1 MAGQTLRNLI
11 VSVSAETSAYQREM
25 SRAGRMGTAY
35 FRTITDGNR
44 QSTTAWRSQE
54 AAIRA
59 QGIAMQS
66 LTSSVGG
73 YAAAMVGALAVG
85 NLAHQADSWNL
96 VSARLKQATTSTAD
110 FASSQKN
117 LFELSQRTGTSFEV
131 NANLFSRS
139 AASMREFGYSSGDA
153 VSLTES
159 LALGLKLSGA
169 TSEGASAA
177 ITQFSQALSQ
187 GVLRGEEFNSMADSG
202 DRVLRALAAG
212 MGVARSELKGM
223 ADKGLITIDKLV
235 PALVGQL
242 SKLREEYE
250 KIPPTISGSMQV
262 MNNAFLAWVGGAD
275 SATGSTTVFSKA
287 IVFLADNL
295 GLLALTGAGAAIGA
309 LTGKSLLAAQG
320 ALTHAAAMIQQ
331 RSEAIGVARA
341 TFTVADSHVIYTK
354 AQLAAAQAS
363 VAGATG
369 MKRLSLVQS
378 ELIPRQ
384 VAATAAINA
393 QAVAQ
398 NNLNKAM
405 ALTSGRALLGVLG
418 GPAGMAI
425 TAATVAASF
434 YMMRDGANDA
444 GVSMDSLSL
453 SVEEYGRKWSEA
465 SKEQR
470 RALLVDAKSQLG
482 QVQQDLNAAVT
493 EIEKAFYE
501 QGPVKGKAFTS
512 TITQLGELRKAAQ
525 GGAGVDGIVQS
536 LLDGVP
542 AGNSFRQ
549 TIEKSAGAVGDQVS
563 NLNSL
568 NTRIGEFTP
577 LIEAAT
583 TGAAG
588 FGKALNG
595 ALSGETVKAWERR
608 IDALK
613 EKASKFK
620 DPTTL
625 GEINRQATR
634 DGLDKTPAGQALL
647 EQAQLAAKT
656 ADAEERAKK
665 AQDDARQSAKQ
676 RADEAD
682 RQAKQIQDSYS
693 RTLKTLNEQ
702 ADVHGRKTELAKI
715 EFETSKGTLTKL
727 DAAKKVELE
736 RAAIAVDHLNSQKSY
751 AELLSDVQKG
761 EDALLVTTRKRY
773 QELARIKE
781 QGGLTADQYAAGA
794 NAISKGSVE
803 DAPKFAGLD
812 ASVGGASGELIK
824 VAEADKELAKWHE
837 KELARQKDLH
847 DAKLTN
853 EQQYLDRVR
862 DINQQNTDQLKTM
875 QSAYTSA
882 TLGIFSGMTGNVA
895 DMMGDMAGK
904 SSAAYK
910 IMFAASK
917 ASAIAQAIVNTQ
929 EASTKALTMG
939 PIFGIPAA
947 SLITG
952 LGYASIG
959 IMAATAVTGFS
970 EGGYT
975 GPGGKLEPKGVVH
988 GGEVVIRK
996 AVVDQPGMKDYLI
1009 GLNARGYASGGFVG
1023 NPVATPS
1030 FSAPQVSASGLGA
1043 PQINISIKSD
1053 GSGGTVESTEGLQA
1067 LGVTILAKVGEE
1079 LTAMRQDIP
1088 KIVRAGIIQEKG
1100 QNGLLDPSN
1109 RRNT

>member
-85 NLAHQADSWNL
+85 NLVHQADSWNL
-96 VSARLKQATTSTAD
+96 VSARLKQATTSADD

-117 LFELSQRTGTSFEV
+117 LFDLSQRTGTSFEV

-309 LTGKSLLAAQG
+309 LAGKSLLAAQG

-470 RALLVDAKSQLG
+470 RALLVDAKSQLS

-595 ALSGETVKAWERR
+595 ALSGDTVKAWERR

-634 DGLDKTPAGQALL
+634 DGLDKTPAGRALL

-656 ADAEERAKK
+656 ADTEERAKK
-665 AQDDARQSAKQ
+665 AQDDARQTAKQ

-682 RQAKQIQDSYS
+682 RQAKQIQDTYS

-715 EFETSKGTLTKL
+715 EFETTKGTLTKL

-736 RAAIAVDHLNSQKSY
+736 RAAIALDQLNSQKSY
-751 AELLSDVQKG
+751 KELMSDVQKG

-773 QELARIKE
+773 EELERIKA
-781 QGGLTADQYAAGA
+781 QGGLTADQYKDGA
-794 NAISKGSVE
+794 QQISKASF
-803 DAPKFAGLD
+803 DKKSAPEFAGLD
-812 ASVGGASGELIK
+812 ASVGGPSGELIK
-824 VAEADKELAKWHE
+824 VAEADKKLAEWHKEELE
-837 KELARQKDLH
+837 RQKKLH
-847 DAKLTN
+847 DEKLTN
-853 EQQYLDRVR
+853 EQQYLDRVAE
-862 DINQQNTDQLKTM
+862 INQANNDKLGSIQD
-875 QSAYTSA
+875 AYKVASIA
-882 TLGIFSGMTGNVA
+882 VFKDLTGNAA
-895 DMMGDMAGK
+895 DMMRQLAGE
-904 SSAAYK
+904 SSVAYK
-910 IMFAASK
+910 VMFLANKAA
-917 ASAIAQAIVNTQ
+917 AIAETIINT
-929 EASTKALTMG
+929 EVAAGKALTVDPTGMLSG
-939 PIFGIPAA
+939 V
-947 SLITG
+947 TRG
-952 LGYASIG
+952 LGYASVGMI
-959 IMAATAVTGFS
+959 AATALTGFS

-1030 FSAPQVSASGLGA
+1030 FKAPQVSAGGLGA

-1067 LGVTILAKVGEE
+1067 LGEAVLAKVGEE

>member
-1 MAGQTLRNLI
+1 MAGQTLRSLI

-25 SRAGRMGTAY
+25 ARAGRMGQNY
-35 FRTITDGNR
+35 LRTITDGNR
-44 QSTTAWRSQE
+44 HATSSWRAQE
-54 AAIRA
+54 AAVQA
-59 QGIAMQS
+59 QAAAMQS
-66 LTSSVGG
+66 LTGTVGG
-73 YAAAMVGALAVG
+73 YAAAMAGALAIG
-85 NLAHQADSWNL
+85 NLAHQADSWNQ
-96 VSARLKQATTSTAD
+96 VTARLKQATVSTAD
-110 FASSQKN
+110 FTASQKN

-153 VSLTES
+153 VSVTES

-212 MGVARSELKGM
+212 MGVARSELKAM
-223 ADKGLITIDKLV
+223 ADSGLITIDKLV
-235 PALVGQL
+235 PALMGQL
-242 SKLREEYE
+242 AKLREEYE

-262 MNNAFLAWVGGAD
+262 LNNAFLAWVGGAD

-341 TFTVADSHVIYTK
+341 AFAVADSQMIYAK
-354 AQLAAAQAS
+354 AQLAATQAS
-363 VAGATG
+363 VAAATG
-369 MKRLSLVQS
+369 MKRLSLVQA

-393 QAVAQ
+393 QAIAQ
-398 NNLNKAM
+398 NNLNKAT

-418 GPAGMAI
+418 GPTGLAI

-434 YMMRDGANDA
+434 YMMRDGATDA
-444 GVSMDSLSL
+444 GVSMDNLSL

-493 EIEKAFYE
+493 EIEKAFYDR
-501 QGPVKGKAFTS
+501 GPVKGRAFAS
-512 TITQLGELRKAAQ
+512 TIAQLGELRKAAQ
-525 GGAGVDGIVQS
+525 GGAGVDGIVQG

-549 TIEKSAGAVGDQVS
+549 TIEKSAGTVSDQVANLN
-563 NLNSL
+563 NLNS
-568 NTRIGEFTP
+568 RIGEFTP

-588 FGKALNG
+588 FGKALGG
-595 ALSGETVKAWERR
+595 ALSSETVKAWERR

-620 DPTTL
+620 DPTSL

-634 DGLDKTPAGQALL
+634 DGLGKTPAGQALL

-665 AQDDARQSAKQ
+665 AKDDARQSAKQ

-682 RQAKQIQDSYS
+682 RQAKQIQDNYA

-715 EFETSKGTLTKL
+715 EFETTKGTLIKL
-727 DAAKKVELE
+727 DAAKKSDLE
-736 RAAIAVDHLNSQKSY
+736 RAAIAVDHLNTQKSY
-751 AELLSDVQKG
+751 KELMSEVQKG

-773 QELARIKE
+773 EELARIKA
-781 QGGLTADQYAAGA
+781 QGGLTSDQYAAGA
-794 NAISKGSVE
+794 EAISKDSI
-803 DAPKFAGLD
+803 DKAPKFSGLD

-824 VAEADKELAKWHE
+824 VAEAEGALKKWHD
-837 KELARQKDLH
+837 KQLAMQSELHAQ
-847 DAKLTN
+847 KLTS
-853 EQQYLDRVR
+853 EQQYLDRVVEINKTNQAR
-862 DINQQNTDQLKTM
+862 LSDIQG
-875 QSAYTSA
+875 AYKVAVVGT
-882 TLGIFSGMTGNVA
+882 FSELSGQAA
-895 DMMGDMAGK
+895 DMVGKIAGEQ
-904 SSAAYK
+904 SGAYK
-910 IMFAASK
+910 ALFVAQKAFAVASIIMNAQIAAAK
-917 ASAIAQAIVNTQ
+917 APA
-929 EASTKALTMG
+929 ELTILG
-939 PIFGIPAA
+939 GIPVGAA
-947 SLITG
+947 L
-952 LGYASIG
+952 LAAGYANAAMVG
-959 IMAATAVTGFS
+959 GMALAGFS
-970 EGGYT
+970 SGGYT
-975 GPGGKLEPKGVVH
+975 GDGGKFEPKGVVH

-996 AVVDQPGMKDYLI
+996 EVVSQPGMKDYLI
-1009 GLNARGYASGGFVG
+1009 GLNKTGKPGYSSGGFVG
-1023 NPVATPS
+1023 SPGFTPS
-1030 FSAPQVSASGLGA
+1030 FSAPVVTSGGTGGA
-1043 PQINISIKSD
+1043 PEIHLHISGD
-1053 GSGGTVESTEGLQA
+1053 GSGGAVTATEGYEAMGQA
-1067 LGVTILAKVGEE
+1067 LLNTVRQEMPKVARGV
-1079 LTAMRQDIP
+1079 
-1088 KIVRAGIIQEKG
+1088 IIQEKG

-1109 RRNT
+1109 RRNG

>member
-1 MAGQTLRNLI
+1 MEHHLSKTEQVPPKL
-11 VSVSAETSAYQREM
+11 
-25 SRAGRMGTAY
+25 
-35 FRTITDGNR
+35 
-44 QSTTAWRSQE
+44 
-54 AAIRA
+54 
-59 QGIAMQS
+59 
-66 LTSSVGG
+66 
-73 YAAAMVGALAVG
+73 LAVG
-85 NLAHQADSWNL
+85 PDEAARITAH
-96 VSARLKQATTSTAD
+96 
-110 FASSQKN
+110 
-117 LFELSQRTGTSFEV
+117 
-131 NANLFSRS
+131 SRS
-139 AASMREFGYSSGDA
+139 GIY
-153 VSLTES
+153 
-159 LALGLKLSGA
+159 K
-169 TSEGASAA
+169 A
-177 ITQFSQALSQ
+177 I
-187 GVLRGEEFNSMADSG
+187 
-202 DRVLRALAAG
+202 AAG
-212 MGVARSELKGM
+212 ELRSFKSGKRRMILVRELEIWINRVARE
-223 ADKGLITIDKLV
+223 
-235 PALVGQL
+235 
-242 SKLREEYE
+242 
-250 KIPPTISGSMQV
+250 
-262 MNNAFLAWVGGAD
+262 
-275 SATGSTTVFSKA
+275 KA

-295 GLLALTGAGAAIGA
+295 GLLALTGASAAIGA

-341 TFTVADSHVIYTK
+341 TFTVADSQVIYTK

-363 VAGATG
+363 VAATTG

-384 VAATAAINA
+384 IAATAAINA

-398 NNLNKAM
+398 NNLNKSM
-405 ALTSGRALLGVLG
+405 ALTSGRALLGLLG
-418 GPAGMAI
+418 GPAGMA
-425 TAATVAASF
+425 TLAVAASASWMLF
-434 YMMRDGANDA
+434 SDSTSHATDGLIDMKAPLDEIIAKFKTLTAVQQENLRIDVA
-444 GVSMDSLSL
+444 SKMGNAQKETKTSFGSLSAKAELQVSQFTGNEFSPTYVSPENKIALDQFLVSLDRLKGSSVPAAEL
-453 SVEEYGRKWSEA
+453 SAGFKNLVYQFAAATGA
-465 SKEQR
+465 SDKQR
-470 RALLVDAKSQLG
+470 DALFGLVKSAEDAKTA
-482 QVQQDLNAAVT
+482 QQ
-493 EIEKAFYE
+493 
-501 QGPVKGKAFTS
+501 
-512 TITQLGELRKAAQ
+512 
-525 GGAGVDGIVQS
+525 
-536 LLDGVP
+536 
-542 AGNSFRQ
+542 
-549 TIEKSAGAVGDQVS
+549 
-563 NLNSL
+563 
-568 NTRIGEFTP
+568 
-577 LIEAAT
+577 
-583 TGAAG
+583 
-588 FGKALNG
+588 
-595 ALSGETVKAWERR
+595 
-608 IDALK
+608 
-613 EKASKFK
+613 
-620 DPTTL
+620 
-625 GEINRQATR
+625 
-634 DGLDKTPAGQALL
+634 LL
-647 EQAQLAAKT
+647 EQQQSALNQSMINTSISANQLGKELATGAPSDKTIESWKKYNERLAERLAKAKDPSNLGEVNRGIAADKVDQYAPEVAAERRRLAALI
-656 ADAEERAKK
+656 DASDVAKK

-682 RQAKQIQDSYS
+682 RQARQIQDNYD

-702 ADVHGRKTELAKI
+702 ADVHSRKTELAKI
-715 EFETSKGTLTKL
+715 EFETTKGTLTKL
-727 DAAKKVELE
+727 DAAKKVDLE

-803 DAPKFAGLD
+803 EAPKFAGLD

-959 IMAATAVTGFS
+959 IMAATAVAGFS

-1030 FSAPQVSASGLGA
+1030 FKAPQVSASGLGA

-1067 LGVTILAKVGEE
+1067 LGEAVLAKVGEE